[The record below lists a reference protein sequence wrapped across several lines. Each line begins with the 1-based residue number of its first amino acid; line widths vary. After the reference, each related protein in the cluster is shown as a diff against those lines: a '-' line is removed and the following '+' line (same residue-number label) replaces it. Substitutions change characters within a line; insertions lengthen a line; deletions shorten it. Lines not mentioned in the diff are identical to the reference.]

1 MKGNFDQNY
10 EGGQHVH
17 GTMFNTLLIF
27 FHKLF
32 FKNPKNRGV
41 LKNSFFFHLLS
52 DGPFSNLKK
61 DGGKFDSD

>member
-1 MKGNFDQNY
+1 MKGNYDKNY

-27 FHKLF
+27 FRKLF

-41 LKNSFFFHLLS
+41 SKNFFVPPLS